1 MHLPE
6 LKPSNRS
13 REYYSY
19 SETLRAEVV
28 KSFLFKGIT
37 SHRELDATILG
48 LNPDITKGFE
58 SMNILHYLGLKKN
71 FKNLFY
77 GFGIDE
83 AIEILKKDN
92 QDFQTIIQLLKV

>member
-6 LKPSNRS
+6 LKLSNRS

-28 KSFLFKGIT
+28 KSFLFKNIT
-37 SHRELDATILG
+37 NHRELDASILG
-48 LNPDITKGFE
+48 LDSNITKGFE

-77 GFGIDE
+77 GFKFDE
-83 AIEILKKDN
+83 AIEILKKSN
-92 QDFQTIIQLLKV
+92 QDFKTIIKLLEV